1 MTLEQLNDYFTV
13 IYRKKFAAGKG
24 GVYKD
29 ILTAHA
35 ETIAKCIVEQPQKNE
50 TIKIILNNKPAFLKK
65 FLSLNYLSIEEIKEI
80 GKTNPEIF
88 YAIPESFYNE
98 NPQLIDIV
106 VENQNVLFDLLPKN
120 VQNNERIQNTLKRNK
135 KIYSSEMRD
144 RKGYDI
150 DWLDENGNLISYF
163 TLTNNFS
170 INSKEDYLKIVEKY
184 LSSGMSVPFFCKEYG
199 ISSVE
204 GFNNL
209 LNRVGKENTDIQ
221 DSISDTRSRSKQ
233 IYLQTIKNI
242 AQQFNEGKLTFK
254 EYIENEYNQFHKFE
268 LLIGYVDDKQLF
280 MKQLIDYVCN
290 EKLIKFDR
298 IVTLFE
304 AEPRNVVNVIKPYLY
319 KTGINDLNSIKNFY
333 QSLNRYKNPYKRYVF
348 KIIRNEVEYNID
360 DSVIDKALVYIHNN
374 NIYKCQYTVELV
386 CRKIAMGEINYDAEL
401 EEKKEELK
409 TMILY
414 SALEKAK
421 NIEEY
426 LNVMAENSNYRTI

>member
-1 MTLEQLNDYFTV
+1 M
-13 IYRKKFAAGKG
+13 
-24 GVYKD
+24 
-29 ILTAHA
+29 
-35 ETIAKCIVEQPQKNE
+35 
-50 TIKIILNNKPAFLKK
+50 
-65 FLSLNYLSIEEIKEI
+65 
-80 GKTNPEIF
+80 
-88 YAIPESFYNE
+88 
-98 NPQLIDIV
+98 
-106 VENQNVLFDLLPKN
+106 
-120 VQNNERIQNTLKRNK
+120 
-135 KIYSSEMRD
+135 
-144 RKGYDI
+144 
-150 DWLDENGNLISYF
+150 
-163 TLTNNFS
+163 
-170 INSKEDYLKIVEKY
+170 
-184 LSSGMSVPFFCKEYG
+184 
-199 ISSVE
+199 
-204 GFNNL
+204 
-209 LNRVGKENTDIQ
+209 
-221 DSISDTRSRSKQ
+221 
-233 IYLQTIKNI
+233 
-242 AQQFNEGKLTFK
+242 
-254 EYIENEYNQFHKFE
+254 
-268 LLIGYVDDKQLF
+268 
-280 MKQLIDYVCN
+280 
-290 EKLIKFDR
+290 IKFDR